1 MLIKGESGVFALL
14 AEILPITREGWT
26 ADAACAEIAGD
37 MWYPDKG
44 ESGAPAKRICR
55 RCEVQIECEDWALR
69 NEEWGIW
76 AATSREE
83 RRKIR
88 QLPLAAA

>member
-14 AEILPITREGWT
+14 AEILPITREGW
-26 ADAACAEIAGD
+26 ARDAACAEIGGEPF
-37 MWYPDKG
+37 YPEKG
-44 ESGAPAKRICR
+44 ETGAAAKRICR
-55 RCEVQIECEDWALR
+55 KCEVQIECGDWAIR
-69 NEEWGIW
+69 NDEWGIW
-76 AATSREE
+76 SGTSREE